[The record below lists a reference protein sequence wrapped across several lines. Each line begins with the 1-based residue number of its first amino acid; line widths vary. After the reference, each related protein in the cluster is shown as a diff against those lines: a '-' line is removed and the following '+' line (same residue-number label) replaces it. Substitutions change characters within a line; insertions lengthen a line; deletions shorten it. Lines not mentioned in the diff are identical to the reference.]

1 MQLERRVE
9 EEKRA
14 HLRSLARQGFADPSS
29 IMPEEIQELC
39 AAVIAALDQ
48 EDDIILQSRFPK
60 SKE

>member
-9 EEKRA
+9 EEKRP
-14 HLRSLARQGFADPSS
+14 HLRSLAERGFADPLS

-48 EDDIILQSRFPK
+48 EDDMILQSRFPK